1 LVITVIAKLLAGL
14 RFLFGPLLEFWS
26 GLSRRR
32 KLNLIA
38 FALVV
43 FGALWGLRWY
53 LTERGY
59 RPLYTDLTDREA
71 GAAAERLRQM
81 QVPYRLAA
89 NGSTILVP
97 ESRLDELRLQL
108 ASEGLP
114 QSGRL
119 GFELFDQT
127 NFGATEFAEQV
138 NFRRALEGELERSV
152 LSLNRVERAR
162 VHISLPKRS
171 VFLDYDQPAKA
182 SVVVQLRPGA
192 ELTPQQTDGIRHLV
206 ASAVEGLE
214 AGQVVLVDTRGRLL
228 VRPHAGSEAITG
240 EQLEYRQRLER
251 QIESKIE
258 ATLEPYV
265 GFDKVRVNAAADV
278 DWSQG
283 EQTEEVLDPNTLVM
297 TTQKLQETAGP
308 PNQSGA
314 PGTASNVPRQP
325 LGPGVGGVA
334 NSRVTETTNY
344 QTSRTVTRME
354 LKKGAVKRLSVAVL
368 VDSKVRNDEAGN
380 IVREPRT
387 EPELLSLRQLAVAA
401 GGIVEERGDRL
412 TLESL
417 PFTIFEPLPEVP
429 VKPGP
434 PGWLEFALEIFQ
446 KYRYYVIA
454 GAVAALLLFA
464 ASGWLIHRTSKK
476 FRARRQAQ
484 LEADRQRQELEAAEA
499 EAKRQ
504 EAEQA
509 RLLSGL
515 KMDAL
520 QSSRGQVL
528 KKHLEEAAT
537 KDTTG
542 FVQMLRAWIHEDER

>member
-1 LVITVIAKLLAGL
+1 MISKLLAAL
-14 RFLFGPLLEFWS
+14 RFLFAPLLEFWA
-26 GLSRRR
+26 GLNRRR
-32 KLNLIA
+32 KLNFIA
-38 FALVV
+38 FALLV
-43 FGALWGLRWY
+43 FGGLWGLRWY

-59 RPLYTDLTDREA
+59 RPLYTDLSDQEA
-71 GAAAERLRQM
+71 GGAVERLRQM
-81 QVPYRLAA
+81 QVPFRLAS

-97 ESRLDELRLQL
+97 ESRLAEVRLQL
-108 ASEGLP
+108 ATEGLP

-119 GFELFDQT
+119 GFELFDHN

-152 LSLNRVERAR
+152 LSLDRVERAR

-182 SVVVQLRPGA
+182 AVVLQLRPGA
-192 ELTPQQTDGIRHLV
+192 ELTPQQVDGITHLV
-206 ASAVEGLE
+206 SSAVEGLDP
-214 AGQVVLVDTRGRLL
+214 GQVVLVDTRGRLL
-228 VRPHAGSEAITG
+228 ARPHSGAEAISG
-240 EQLEYRQRLER
+240 DQLEYRRGLE
-251 QIESKIE
+251 QQLQAKIA

-265 GFDKVRVNAAADV
+265 GFDKVRVNAAADI
-278 DWSQG
+278 DWSHG
-283 EQTEEVLDPNTLVM
+283 EQTEEVLDPNTVAM

-308 PNQSGA
+308 PTQSGA

-325 LGPGVGGVA
+325 LAPGIGGSV

-344 QTSRTVTRME
+344 QTSRTVTRMD
-354 LKKGAVKRLSVAVL
+354 LAKGAVKRLSVAVL
-368 VDSKVRNDEAGN
+368 VDSKSHYDDSGKL
-380 IVREPRT
+380 VREPRSDQ
-387 EPELLSLRQLAVAA
+387 ELESLRQLAVAA
-401 GGIVEERGDRL
+401 AGIVEERGDRL

-417 PFTIFEPLPEVP
+417 PFTIFDPLQEPPARP
-429 VKPGP
+429 AP

-454 GAVAALLLFA
+454 GAALVVVLLIALVWLIRHSSKKSKARRHALL
-464 ASGWLIHRTSKK
+464 
-476 FRARRQAQ
+476 
-484 LEADRQRQELEAAEA
+484 EAERQRQEIEEAEA
-499 EAKRQ
+499 ETKRQ

-509 RLLSGL
+509 RMLTGL

-520 QSSRGQVL
+520 QSSRSHVL

-537 KDTTG
+537 KDTAG

>member
-1 LVITVIAKLLAGL
+1 VISKLLAAL
-14 RFLFGPLLEFWS
+14 RFLFGPLLEFWDS
-26 GLSRRR
+26 LSRRR
-32 KLNLIA
+32 KLNFIA
-38 FALVV
+38 FALLVC
-43 FGALWGLRWY
+43 GAIWGFRWY
-53 LTERGY
+53 LMERGY
-59 RPLYTDLTDREA
+59 SPLYTDLTDQEA
-71 GAAAERLRQM
+71 GSAVERLRQM
-81 QVPYRLAA
+81 EVPFRLAS

-97 ESRLDELRLQL
+97 GSRLAELRLQL
-108 ASEGLP
+108 ATEGLP

-119 GFELFDQT
+119 GFEIFDQT

-182 SVVVQLRPGA
+182 SVVLQLRPGA
-192 ELTPQQTDGIRHLV
+192 ELTPQQTDGITHLV
-206 ASAVEGLE
+206 ASAVEGLDP
-214 AGQVVLVDTRGRLL
+214 GQVVLVDTRGRLL
-228 VRPHAGSEAITG
+228 ARPHSGSEAISG
-240 EQLEYRQRLER
+240 EQLEYRRRLEQ
-251 QIESKIE
+251 QIQSKIE
-258 ATLEPYV
+258 GTLEPYV
-265 GFDKVRVNAAADV
+265 GFDKVRVNAAAEI

-325 LGPGVGGVA
+325 LAPGIGGVV

-354 LKKGAVKRLSVAVL
+354 IEKGAVKRLSVAVL
-368 VDSKVRNDEAGN
+368 VDSKSRTDESGAT
-380 IVREPRT
+380 VREPRT
-387 EPELLSLRQLAVAA
+387 GEELLALRQLALAA

-417 PFTIFEPLPEVP
+417 PFTIFEPLPV
-429 VKPGP
+429 GP
-434 PGWLEFALEIFQ
+434 ATLTTPGWLEFALEIFQ

-454 GAVAALLLFA
+454 AAVALLLLLIA
-464 ASGWLIHRTSKK
+464 LGWLVHRTGKK
-476 FRARRQAQ
+476 FKARRQAQ
-484 LEADRQRQELEAAEA
+484 IESGRQRQELEAAEA

-504 EAEQA
+504 ETEQA
-509 RLLSGL
+509 RMLSGL
-515 KMDAL
+515 KIDAL

-528 KKHLEEAAT
+528 KRHLEEVAT
-537 KDTTG
+537 KDTPG
-542 FVQMLRAWIHEDER
+542 FVQLLRAWIHEDDR

>member
-1 LVITVIAKLLAGL
+1 VISKLLGAL
-14 RFLFGPLLEFWS
+14 RFLFGPLLEFWAS
-26 GLSRRR
+26 LSRRR
-32 KLNLIA
+32 KLNFIA
-38 FALVV
+38 FTLVV
-43 FGALWGLRWY
+43 FGALWGFRWFMI
-53 LTERGY
+53 ERGY
-59 RPLYTDLTDREA
+59 RPLYTDLTDQEA
-71 GAAAERLRQM
+71 GAAVERLRQM
-81 QVPYRLAA
+81 QVPYRLAS

-97 ESRLDELRLQL
+97 ESRLAELRLQL
-108 ASEGLP
+108 ATEGLP

-182 SVVVQLRPGA
+182 SVVLQLRPGG
-192 ELTPQQTDGIRHLV
+192 ELTPQQIDGITHLV
-206 ASAVEGLE
+206 ASAVEGLDP
-214 AGQVVLVDTRGRLL
+214 GQVVLVDTRGRLL
-228 VRPHAGSEAITG
+228 ARPHAGSEAMTG
-240 EQLEYRQRLER
+240 EQLEYRRRLEQ

-258 ATLEPYV
+258 STLEPYV
-265 GFDKVRVNAAADV
+265 GLDKVRVNVAADV
-278 DWSQG
+278 DWSRG
-283 EQTEEVLDPNTLVM
+283 EQTEEVLDPNTVVM
-297 TTQKLQETAGP
+297 TTQKLQENAGP

-325 LGPGVGGVA
+325 LAPGIGGVA

-354 LKKGAVKRLSVAVL
+354 LEKGTVKRLSVAVL
-368 VDSKVRNDEAGN
+368 VDSKSRVDESGN
-380 IVREPRT
+380 AVHEART
-387 EPELLSLRQLAVAA
+387 DQELQALRQLAGAA

-417 PFTIFEPLPEVP
+417 PFTIFEPLPE
-429 VKPGP
+429 GP
-434 PGWLEFALEIFQ
+434 ARPSAPGWLERALEIFQ

-454 GAVAALLLFA
+454 AAVALLLLFVA
-464 ASGWLIHRTSKK
+464 LVWLIHRTSKQFK
-476 FRARRQAQ
+476 ARRQAQ
-484 LEADRQRQELEAAEA
+484 LAAERQRQEIEAAEA

-509 RLLSGL
+509 RMLSGL

-537 KDTTG
+537 KDTSG
-542 FVQMLRAWIHEDER
+542 FVQLLRAWIHEDER